1 MDVPHESSS
10 AYGFAGTIAGAVLE
24 ADPPSKIT
32 PAVASTE
39 LSGPTLFV
47 VSAKTEAA
55 LLAYVKNYI
64 DFCRRSPES
73 KFRSICYTSCIGRE
87 HYRFRFA
94 CVVTD
99 MGHLISKLEDRFC
112 DGLLASKLP
121 SGGLVFAFPGQGYQ
135 FEGMAQHLFQAYP
148 GFHAILKRYAD
159 MADTLSGYP
168 ILSLLLE
175 TGEAECDIN
184 QSRIAQICIF
194 VYQCSVFTWLSTI
207 GVQPKTVVGHSFGE
221 LAAAGTVST

>member
-1 MDVPHESSS
+1 MIE
-10 AYGFAGTIAGAVLE
+10 AV
-24 ADPPSKIT
+24 PPSKIT
-32 PAVASTE
+32 PAVVSTE
-39 LSGPTLFV
+39 VSGPTLFV

-55 LLAYVKNYI
+55 LLVYVKNYI

-99 MGHLISKLEDRFC
+99 MGHLILKLEDRLS

-121 SGGLVFAFPGQGYQ
+121 SGGLVFAFPGQGSQ
-135 FEGMAQHLFQAYP
+135 FEGMAQYLSQAYP
-148 GFHAILKRYAD
+148 AFHAILKRYAD
-159 MADTLSGYP
+159 TAGTVSGYP
-168 ILSLLLE
+168 ILSLLLG

-194 VYQCSVFTWLSTI
+194 VYQCSVFTWLSMI
-207 GVQPKTVVGHSFGE
+207 GVRPQTVVGHSFGE
-221 LAAAGTVST
+221 LAAAGMVST